1 MTYRFLTDLAAACRK
16 SGLTVIEIPGWE
28 KRGRPTS
35 TGGFDPDGVL
45 CHHTGSYDKIGDTTD
60 DLSYAKWLAI
70 TGRSDLPAPLCQV
83 ALSAEGVVY
92 VCAAG
97 RANHGG
103 DAKATGPMPRG
114 DANELYV
121 GIEAM
126 NDGSQGW
133 ASRGRDA
140 KGAAITQHDAYV
152 RLVAALCDH
161 YRWPASHVRAHRETS
176 VTGKWDPGKIDMDD
190 FRADVGAK
198 IGPAEPPKPL
208 GPVKQWRIDAAAAAG
223 IENADAAAKACRRAG
238 LPFWVACALL
248 EKESGG
254 RNIFGHDKGGA
265 GPHGQPVTRA
275 NFEAFYREVLG
286 GATSNGVGPCQITWA
301 GTVKGGERDG
311 GYFAQMLGMDLA
323 PWKPLDNM
331 TFGFA
336 LVRKHYNRLGDSWQK
351 AGAAYN
357 GRESYGVDFLAKVKQ
372 WNTRLKIKGGI
383 NPALDGTPKVVIS

>member
-1 MTYRFLTDLAAACRK
+1 MTYRYLTDLADACRK
-16 SGLTVIEIPGWE
+16 SGLTVIELPDWE
-28 KRGRPTS
+28 KRGRPAS
-35 TGGFDPDGVL
+35 TGDFDPHGVL
-45 CHHTGSYDKIGDTTD
+45 CHHTGGTSDTRGYVEWMT
-60 DLSYAKWLAI
+60 L
-70 TGRSDLPAPLCQV
+70 TGRSDLPAPLCQL
-83 ALSAEGVVY
+83 ALDRKGAVY

-103 DAKATGPMPRG
+103 KAKASGPMPSG
-114 DANELYV
+114 DANELYI
-121 GIEAM
+121 GIEAL
-126 NDGSQGW
+126 NTGSEGW
-133 ASRGRDA
+133 TKA
-140 KGAAITQHDAYV
+140 QYDAYV
-152 RLVAALCDH
+152 RLVAALCSH
-161 YRWPASHVRAHRETS
+161 YGWPASHVRAHRETS

-190 FRADVGAK
+190 FREHVGAK

-301 GTVKGGERDG
+301 GSVKGGERDG

-331 TFGFA
+331 VFGFA
-336 LVRKHYNRLGDSWQK
+336 LIRKHYNRLGDSWQK

-357 GRESYGVDFLAKVKQ
+357 GRESYGADFLAKVIG
-372 WNTRLKIKGGI
+372 WNDRLKIKGGI